1 MNQVN
6 ESINNEEQQMYDS
19 SKEIENN
26 ELDSNNIEL
35 IM

>member
-1 MNQVN
+1 MNQDDESMNNDMDQIN
-6 ESINNEEQQMYDS
+6 ESPKNMQ
-19 SKEIENN
+19 N